1 VISKLVKWA
10 FVDLDNHSIKDKKVQ
25 AMKLHLEVPTI
36 FTNNSS
42 TVGNKRESQASKTT
56 LSSSCSY
63 HDPSA
68 PTVGFSKAENPQ
80 NVFNAYGGE
89 IVTPSSV
96 IFAICKLQNSHIC

>member
-1 VISKLVKWA
+1 MMFNLK
-10 FVDLDNHSIKDKKVQ
+10 
-25 AMKLHLEVPTI
+25 VPTI
-36 FTNNSS
+36 TSNSS
-42 TVGNKRESQASKTT
+42 KSSNKRESQTAPSVAD
-56 LSSSCSY
+56 LVAY

-96 IFAICKLQNSHIC
+96 IFAICKLQNSRMLAKNE